1 MLVDRTE
8 QTKSNAQS
16 VSGHILPYYGG
27 VHIRYRVPRTL
38 LQAQHRQTSTE
49 HRLIAACNETS
60 VLPGQGG
67 GSC

>member
-27 VHIRYRVPRTL
+27 VQIRYRVPRTL
-38 LQAQHRQTSTE
+38 LQAQHRQPN
-49 HRLIAACNETS
+49 ID
-60 VLPGQGG
+60 
-67 GSC
+67 